1 MDKKYGNVA
10 LKKKKYNKTS
20 RRSLTNLWKHLLR
33 KHQLEQSTIDKDRKD
48 LNEVLIGDITKTGNE
63 IREEFFEKH
72 NLKSRNRETIEAYQ
86 LVFSIPSEFINNKNM
101 VDEFKKHTLN
111 FINNDPKLKGNCLM
125 AVLHNDEK
133 QPHIQAV
140 FVPVL
145 DGKLAFQKMLGGLDG
160 PKKISKLQDD
170 FAKNVSEKLG
180 LHRGDGTHTNGMDYQ
195 EYMRAVKEIE
205 SIPPEPELP
214 PGGSGGGKGGTGGLF
229 SGLDPLNRNKVKA
242 LEEENTYLKQKLNSQ
257 KSRTVLQNQVKK
269 SNSTIEKLKKE
280 NKEIKKNFNDL
291 MKSRNYL
298 KDRVLEKNKEI
309 EEMNKKYNKDEIN
322 KLREIPLESV
332 LERLGFEVKSEGN
345 FSRYVETENLN
356 LHFNVSNSK
365 FTDNKSGSAGGG
377 AFDLLMKV
385 FKYDFNEARNFLAQ
399 SFGVNRVAEL
409 ILANEE
415 KTKEIIKESIKKGSS
430 EIPKPSNNEVHI
442 AKMYNYLTE
451 TRKVKKE
458 IVNDLMKQGRLFANE
473 YNGLVNC
480 VFLNE
485 DRNYAFLRGTGKKH
499 YAGNRTKTGKAEFI
513 TFDFTEKEK
522 TKKLYVFESC
532 IDALCFRGL
541 NPDENGVYFVTSGN
555 AKMKEIPQISK
566 NFDEVHICVDNDEQ
580 GKKYTLDLKSSIDND
595 KIKVHLPNGKDFGED
610 AQNEIQ
616 KTTTNEDDKKLRFGK
631 PKL

>member
-33 KHQLEQSTIDKDRKD
+33 KHKLEQSTIDEKRKD
-48 LNEVLIGDITKTGNE
+48 LNEVLIGDETKSLNE

-72 NLKSRNRETIEAYQ
+72 NLKSRNRETVEAYQ
-86 LVFSIPSEFINNKNM
+86 LVFSIPSEFINDKKM
-101 VDEFKKHTLN
+101 IDEFKKHTLN
-111 FINNDPKLKGNCLM
+111 FINNDPKLKGNCLC

-140 FVPVL
+140 FVPML
-145 DGKLAFQKMLGGLDG
+145 DGKLAFQKMFGGLDG
-160 PKKISKLQDD
+160 SKKISKLQDD

-180 LHRGDGTHTNGMDYQ
+180 LHRGDGTHTNGLDYQ
-195 EYMRAVKEIE
+195 DYMRAVKEIE
-205 SIPPEPELP
+205 SIPPEPEIP
-214 PGGSGGGKGGTGGLF
+214 PGGTGGAGGGLF
-229 SGLDPLNRNKVKA
+229 AGFDPLNRDKVKT
-242 LEEENTYLKQKLNSQ
+242 LEEENKYLKQKLDSQ

-269 SNSTIEKLKKE
+269 SNSAIEKLKTELKE
-280 NKEIKKNFNDL
+280 VKKNFNDL

-322 KLREIPLESV
+322 KLREIPLENV

-345 FSRYVETENLN
+345 FSRYVKTENLN
-356 LHFNVSNSK
+356 LHFNISNSK
-365 FTDNKSGSAGGG
+365 FTDNKSGAQGGG
-377 AFDLLMKV
+377 SFDLLMKV
-385 FKYDFNEARNFLAQ
+385 FNYDFNEARNFLAQ
-399 SFGVNRVAEL
+399 SFGVSKVAEL

-415 KTKEIIKESIKKGSS
+415 KTKEIVKEAVKNGSS
-430 EIPKPSNNEVHI
+430 EIPKPTANEVHI
-442 AKMYNYLTE
+442 AKMYDYLTE

-485 DRNYAFLRGTGKKH
+485 DRNYAFLRGAGKKH

-513 TFDFTEKEK
+513 TFDFTNTEK

-555 AKMKEIPQISK
+555 AKMKEIPEISK
-566 NFDEVHICVDNDEQ
+566 NFDEIHICVDNDEQ
-580 GKKYTLDLKSSIDND
+580 GKKYTLDLKSSIPNE
-595 KIKVHLPNGKDFGED
+595 KIKIHIPQGKDFGED
-610 AQNEIQ
+610 AKNEI
-616 KTTTNEDDKKLRFGK
+616 KPTTTNDENQKLRFGK

>member
-10 LKKKKYNKTS
+10 LKKKKYTKTS

-33 KHQLEQSTIDKDRKD
+33 KHQLEQSTIDKNRSD
-48 LNEVLIGDITKTGNE
+48 LNEVLIGDTTKSLNE

-72 NLKSRNRETIEAYQ
+72 NLKSRNRETIECYQ
-86 LVFSIPSEFINNKNM
+86 LVFSIPSEFINDKNM

-111 FINNDPKLKGNCLM
+111 FINNDPKFKGNCLC

-140 FVPVL
+140 FVPML
-145 DGKLAFQKMLGGLDG
+145 DGKLAFQKMFGGLDG

-180 LHRGDGTHTNGMDYQ
+180 LQRGDGTHTNGLDYQ
-195 EYMRAVKEIE
+195 EYMKAVSEIQA
-205 SIPPEPELP
+205 IPEEPELP
-214 PGGSGGGKGGTGGLF
+214 PGGNGGTGGLF
-229 SGLDPLNRNKVKA
+229 SGFDLLNRHKVQA
-242 LEEENTYLKQKLNSQ
+242 LEEENKYLKQKLDSQ

-269 SNSTIEKLKKE
+269 SNLAVEKLKKE
-280 NKEIKKNFNDL
+280 NKEIKKTYAELLKN
-291 MKSRNYL
+291 RNYF
-298 KDRVLEKNKEI
+298 KDRIIEKNKEI
-309 EEMNKKYNKDEIN
+309 EEMKKKYNKDEVN
-322 KLREIPLESV
+322 KLREIPLENI

-345 FSRYVETENLN
+345 FSRYVKTESLN
-356 LHFNVSNSK
+356 LHFNTSNSK
-365 FTDNKSGSAGGG
+365 FIDNKSDISGGG

-385 FKYDFNEARNFLAQ
+385 FNYDFNEARNFLAQ
-399 SFGVNRVAEL
+399 SFGVNKVTEL

-415 KTKEIIKESIKKGSS
+415 KTKEIVKESIKKGSS

-442 AKMYNYLTE
+442 AKMYDYLTE

-485 DRNYAFLRGTGKKH
+485 ERNYAFLRGTGKKH

-513 TFDFTEKEK
+513 TFDFTGKEK

-595 KIKVHLPNGKDFGED
+595 KIKVHLPQGKDFGED

>member
-1 MDKKYGNVA
+1 MDKKFGNVA
-10 LKKKKYNKTS
+10 LKQKKYTKTS
-20 RRSLTNLWKHLLR
+20 RKSLTNLGKHLLR
-33 KHQLEQSTIDKDRKD
+33 KHKLDPQTIDKNRSD
-48 LNEVLIGDITKTGNE
+48 LNEVLIGDTSKTLNE
-63 IREEFFEKH
+63 IREEFFQKH
-72 NLKSRNRETIEAYQ
+72 NLKSRNRDTIECYQ
-86 LVFSIPSEFINNKNM
+86 LVFSIPSEFINDKKKIE
-101 VDEFKKHTLN
+101 EFKKETLN
-111 FINNDPKLKGNCLM
+111 FINTDEKFKDNCLM

-140 FVPVL
+140 FVPRVN
-145 DGKLAFQKMLGGLDG
+145 GKLNFNKILGGLDG
-160 PKKISKLQDD
+160 SKKITKLQDD
-170 FAKNVSEKLG
+170 FAKNVSEKIG
-180 LHRGDGTHTNGMDYQ
+180 LHRGDGTHTNGLDHKQ
-195 EYMRAVKEIE
+195 YMKTVSEIQA
-205 SIPPEPELP
+205 IPEEPELP
-214 PGGSGGGKGGTGGLF
+214 PGGNGGTGGLF
-229 SGLDPLNRNKVKA
+229 SGFDPLNRHKVEA
-242 LEEENTYLKQKLNSQ
+242 LEQENKYLKQKLDSQ

-269 SNSTIEKLKKE
+269 SNLAIEKLKKE
-280 NKEIKKNFNDL
+280 NKEIKKTYAELLKN
-291 MKSRNYL
+291 RNYF
-298 KDRVLEKNKEI
+298 KDRIIEKNKEI
-309 EEMNKKYNKDEIN
+309 DEMKKKYNKDEVN
-322 KLREIPLESV
+322 KLREIPLENI

-345 FSRYVETENLN
+345 FSRYVKTESLN
-356 LHFNVSNSK
+356 LHFNTSNSK
-365 FTDNKSGSAGGG
+365 FIDNKSDISGGG

-385 FKYDFNEARNFLAQ
+385 FNYDFNEARNFLAQ
-399 SFGVNRVAEL
+399 SFGVNKVAEL

-415 KTKEIIKESIKKGSS
+415 KTKEIVKESIKKGSS

-442 AKMYNYLTE
+442 AKMYDYLTE

-485 DRNYAFLRGTGKKH
+485 ERNYAFLRGTSKKH

-513 TFDFTEKEK
+513 TFDFTGKEK

-595 KIKVHLPNGKDFGED
+595 KIKVHLPQGKDFGED